1 MFKKENIVT
10 TIVGFIVL
18 LIIGLGIYGSINKK
32 STETENEATVF
43 KTTTEKGFLMEEQ
56 PLIGKEGAKAELQ
69 LYFDYMCSHCANWE
83 STVLDEVQELIE
95 ENEEV
100 ALRFINYQFL
110 TMNSVYAGMGGE
122 MVYEYAPE
130 NFVTYSKSIFE
141 KQINMNKEKI
151 VKEIAKNIP
160 TLTEEEIEKK
170 IDAQEYMDH
179 ILSDKEYGSLMGV
192 QSTPTVMLNGEIIQ
206 GANEFKVIKTAVEKE
221 LKKKEENVK
230 ENETKEEVK
239 EEEKKEEK
247 GE

>member
-1 MFKKENIVT
+1 
-10 TIVGFIVL
+10 
-18 LIIGLGIYGSINKK
+18 
-32 STETENEATVF
+32 
-43 KTTTEKGFLMEEQ
+43 
-56 PLIGKEGAKAELQ
+56 
-69 LYFDYMCSHCANWE
+69 
-83 STVLDEVQELIE
+83 
-95 ENEEV
+95 
-100 ALRFINYQFL
+100 
-110 TMNSVYAGMGGE
+110 